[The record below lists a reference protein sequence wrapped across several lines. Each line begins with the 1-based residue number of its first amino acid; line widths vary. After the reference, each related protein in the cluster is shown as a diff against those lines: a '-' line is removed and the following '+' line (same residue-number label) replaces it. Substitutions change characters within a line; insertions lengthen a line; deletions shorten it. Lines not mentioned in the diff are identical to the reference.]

1 MESSYK
7 VFIIKN
13 ALKELELIYNS
24 DKTGYNLIKKKVK
37 ALSLNP
43 WTRGVKKLKGR
54 EGYRIKAGK
63 YRIIYEVN
71 KDIKEVLILHVG
83 LRKDI
88 YRK

>member
-1 MESSYK
+1 MKSNYK

-24 DKTGYNLIKKKVK
+24 DKTGYNLIKRKIK

-43 WTRGVKKLKGR
+43 WVRGVKKLKGR

-63 YRIIYEVN
+63 FRIIYEVD
-71 KDIKEVLILHVG
+71 KDNKEVLILHIG
-83 LRKDI
+83 LRKDV

>member
-1 MESSYK
+1 VKSNYK

-13 ALKELELIYNS
+13 ALKELELTYNS
-24 DKTGYNLIKKKVK
+24 DKTGYNLIKKKIK

-43 WTRGVKKLKGR
+43 WGRGVKKLKGR

-63 YRIIYEVN
+63 FRIIYEVDKDN
-71 KDIKEVLILHVG
+71 KEILILHIG
-83 LRKDI
+83 LRKDV

>member
-1 MESSYK
+1 MESNYK

-63 YRIIYEVN
+63 YRVIYEVDKDN
-71 KDIKEVLILHVG
+71 KEILILHIG
-83 LRKDI
+83 LRKDV